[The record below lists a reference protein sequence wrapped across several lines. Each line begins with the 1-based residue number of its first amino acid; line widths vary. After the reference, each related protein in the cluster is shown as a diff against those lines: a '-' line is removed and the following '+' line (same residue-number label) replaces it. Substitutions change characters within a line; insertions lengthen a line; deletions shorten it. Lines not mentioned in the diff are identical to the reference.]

1 MRDVLVSLKNKK
13 NWLRVVLSAVIFF
26 AVALPFR
33 SLLNLIPGITE
44 IRPANMIPPVLGLI
58 WGPAAAFGI
67 SIGNLISD
75 IVSGSNLFICVTGFI
90 ANFFYAYLPY
100 KLWYSFK
107 VMEDDVTPTLG
118 SVKKI
123 IKYVY
128 VILIDSLVVTGVLSF
143 IFETAGFSPS
153 SASYRL
159 LFFNNFDFAVLLGVP
174 VLIFIEKFQI
184 DYYIPQSQRNK
195 KGSYL
200 IYDFLLFAVAISG
213 AVWFVISTLAQDIL
227 QQRITLIFLAI
238 SIFAMIGYSLKP
250 FNFNNIQQKH
260 ASRDVK
266 ITIKTKVTIGFM
278 MLAVIFIAFIGVVAY
293 NSQTSH
299 NTLSKWNYVYMVIGI
314 AINITFAVA
323 ISFLWYVERN
333 IVIPLEMLSDSAKE
347 FATGH
352 ADSNEMLKPNYIR
365 INTGDEISSL
375 AQSFNT
381 MMSDIVEY
389 MTNLKEITAEKERI
403 GAELNVATHIQTS
416 MLPCI
421 FPAFPERDE
430 FDIYASMHAA
440 KEVGGDFYDF
450 FVTDDNHLAVVIA
463 DVSGKGVPAAL
474 FMVIAKTLI
483 KNHAQAGLNP
493 AKVFEITNNQL
504 CENNDAGMFVT
515 AFMGILEIDSGIFT
529 YVNAGHNPP
538 LVSQGGEAAHW
549 LSSKRGFVL
558 AGFEGTKYHEQKI
571 NLNSNDSIFLYT
583 DGVTEALNFQ
593 EELYSEKR
601 LIELFSVNKLHMKT
615 PGNALNVVSNDI
627 KKFADGAE
635 QADDITML
643 MLKLN

>member
-1 MRDVLVSLKNKK
+1 MRDILLSLKSKK
-13 NWLRVVLSAVIFF
+13 NWLRIILSAIIFF

-33 SLLNLIPGITE
+33 SLLILMPGITE
-44 IRPANMIPPVLGLI
+44 IRPANVIPPVLGLV
-58 WGPAAAFGI
+58 WGPAAALGI

-75 IVSGSNLFICVTGFI
+75 IASGSNLFICVTGFI
-90 ANFFYAYLPY
+90 ANFFYAYLPH

-107 VMEDDVTPTLG
+107 VIEDDVAPTLG
-118 SVKKI
+118 SVRKI

-153 SASYRL
+153 AESYGL

-174 VLIFIEKFQI
+174 VLIFIEKLQI
-184 DYYIPQSQRNK
+184 DYHIPWSHRHK

-200 IYDFLLFAVAISG
+200 VFDFLLFAVAILG
-213 AVWFVISTLAQDIL
+213 VVWFVISIITKNPP
-227 QQRITLIFLAI
+227 QQRITLIFLII
-238 SIFAMIGYSLKP
+238 SVLTMIGYLLKP
-250 FNFNNIQQKH
+250 FNFNNIQQRH
-260 ASRDVK
+260 ISRDVK

-293 NSQTSH
+293 NSKISQDA
-299 NTLSKWNYVYMVIGI
+299 LSKWNYIYVVIGI
-314 AINITFAVA
+314 AINIIFAVA
-323 ISFLWYVERN
+323 IGFLWYVERN

-347 FATGH
+347 FATRH
-352 ADSNEMLKPNYIR
+352 VDSNEMLKPSYIQ

-381 MMSDIVEY
+381 MMSDIAEY
-389 MTNLKEITAEKERI
+389 MTNLKLITAEKERI
-403 GAELNVATHIQTS
+403 SAELNVATHIQTS

-430 FDIYASMHAA
+430 FDIFASMHAA

-450 FVTDDNHLAVVIA
+450 FVIDDNHLAVVIA

-538 LVSQGGEAAHW
+538 LASQEGEDVHW

-558 AGFEGTKYHEQKI
+558 AGFEETKYYEQKI
-571 NLNSNDSIFLYT
+571 KLNSKDSIFLYT
-583 DGVTEALNFQ
+583 DGVTEALNS
-593 EELYSEKR
+593 EEKLYSEKR
-601 LIELFSVNKLHMKT
+601 LIELFCDNKLHTKT
-615 PGNALNVVSNDI
+615 PRKALDIVSQDI

-643 MLKLN
+643 MLKIN